1 MTKVVAWRVV
11 VMLKVAVIL
20 EEMVTPPLLLLL
32 LLLLLRVPSL
42 RRVLRTLGVLWMKL
56 CLVGTRRV

>member
-20 EEMVTPPLLLLL
+20 EEMVTPPLLLL